1 LFFASLITVGLNLR
15 DLGYHQTFQSIDKE
29 KVEFMLVRL
38 KFDSA
43 TLALM
48 VIAGNYCLG
57 LAGSQMAIAT
67 TPDWIRQ
74 QQETLCR
81 EERGNNIGIK
91 ACIWLEYDTADRKLN
106 EAYKRLTARVSSA
119 ERSLLTEAQLGWI
132 KLRDNTCEFEVY
144 RSRGGTG
151 FSGFLNACKT
161 RVTNQR
167 RVELDRYLQEKN

>member
-1 LFFASLITVGLNLR
+1 MRKHLNLR
-15 DLGYHQTFQSIDKE
+15 SF
-29 KVEFMLVRL
+29 
-38 KFDSA
+38 

-48 VIAGNYCLG
+48 VLTGNYLSS
-57 LAGSQMAIAT
+57 LADFQAAIAT
-67 TPDWIRQ
+67 TPDRIRQ
-74 QQETLCR
+74 QQERLCR
-81 EERGNNIGIK
+81 EEQGNNIGIK

-106 EAYKRLTARVSSA
+106 EAYRQLTAKVSPE

-161 RVTNQR
+161 RITNQR
-167 RVELDRYLQEKN
+167 RVELERYLTKQN

>member
-1 LFFASLITVGLNLR
+1 M
-15 DLGYHQTFQSIDKE
+15 SILWQIIKNIYISVICNGHKE
-29 KVEFMLVRL
+29 KVEFMQARVKLG
-38 KFDSA
+38 SA

-48 VIAGNYCLG
+48 VVAGNYWLS
-57 LAGSQMAIAT
+57 LTDSQTAIAT
-67 TPDWIRQ
+67 TPDRIRQ

-106 EAYKRLTARVSSA
+106 EAYKRLTARVSPA

-167 RVELDRYLQEKN
+167 RAELERYLKEQN